1 MEITVRP
8 ERGGFVRAFGC
19 GWFIREFL
27 LGHGPEG
34 APLIDPSEGA
44 PQTDIFFEYKSAM
57 LRSFARDATERL
69 EEARIKAGKPAFTEA
84 EYQEELSYFLER
96 IPRKFTRMRYS
107 SFCRYFGHLQRLRW
121 VEESGKREPSTFQE
135 KYSPA
140 PPRIFYRLTKAGI
153 EATDAE
159 WSNPIVTLYP
169 DLFNLGYFREKNK
182 KHRYY
187 KQPKK
192 VP

>member
-1 MEITVRP
+1 VVTAIRP
-8 ERGGFVRAFGC
+8 SRGGFIRAFGC

-34 APLIDPSEGA
+34 SKRIDPDIGS
-44 PQTDIFFEYKSAM
+44 PQTDIFDEYKSAL
-57 LRSFARDATERL
+57 LRAFARDSTERL

-84 EYQEELSYFLER
+84 EYEEHLSYFLSR

-107 SFCRYFGHLQRLRW
+107 SFCRYFSHLQRLGW
-121 VEESGKREPSTFQE
+121 VEKSGKIETSAFQE
-135 KYSPA
+135 KYPPA
-140 PPRIFYRLTKAGI
+140 PPRVFYRLTRKGI
-153 EATDAE
+153 EAADAE
-159 WSNPIVTLYP
+159 WSNPVVTLYP

-192 VP
+192 G